1 MGDIALVSSRL
12 KWALLLVSALL
23 FSCSGESSP
32 PCGPFSNYI
41 YDIDSMAANI
51 YEVPDGTDYPAI
63 SGVEFAGP
71 SIAHSDLLLVLSAE
85 SVTYIAK
92 ATSPEFR
99 QSWLIKSANACS
111 PPLPYTDETISDIS
125 ITSNSDFNDTLPS
138 GTVLNAQFLVEY
150 LSEYPGLPTTL
161 YELWPAPESLL
172 DYVSRSPNSVAH
184 LGLRLVE
191 GPTSFPSHIFTI
203 TYTHSSG
210 ETFEMITPEITFE

>member
-1 MGDIALVSSRL
+1 MSSRL
-12 KWALLLVSALL
+12 KWALLLASALL
-23 FSCSGESSP
+23 FSCFDESNL

-51 YEVPDGTDYPAI
+51 YEVPDGTDYPEI
-63 SGVEFAGP
+63 SGVDFAG
-71 SIAHSDLLLVLSAE
+71 SNIALTDFLLVLSTE
-85 SVTYIAK
+85 NVTYLAK

-99 QSWLIKSANACS
+99 QGWLIKSANACT
-111 PPLPYTDETISDIS
+111 PPFPYTDETISDIT

-138 GTVLNAQFLVEY
+138 GTVLNALFLVEY
-150 LSEYPGLPTTL
+150 LSKYPSLPNTL
-161 YELWPAPESLL
+161 DKLRPAPVSLI

-191 GPTSFPSHIFTI
+191 APTSSPSHTFTI

-210 ETFEMITPEITFE
+210 ETFVMTTPEITFE